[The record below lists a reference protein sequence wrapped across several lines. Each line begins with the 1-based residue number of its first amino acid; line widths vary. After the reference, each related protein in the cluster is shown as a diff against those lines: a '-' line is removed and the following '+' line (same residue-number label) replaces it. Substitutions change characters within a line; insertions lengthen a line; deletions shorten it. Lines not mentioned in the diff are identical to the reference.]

1 MKSFIL
7 VMAQSIR
14 YVKIGFILG
23 LKLVLKLG
31 WHFKK
36 ITLKITT
43 RIQHLTT
50 IRRFNT
56 HIMNTQFFLKIKY
69 YLKGNGRSHKASF
82 LFIKSLLVLRGFKIY

>member
-1 MKSFIL
+1 
-7 VMAQSIR
+7 MAQLIR

-43 RIQHLTT
+43 RIQHLIT
-50 IRRFNT
+50 IRRFET
-56 HIMNTQFFLKIKY
+56 HIMNNKNNIFRLILTAI
-69 YLKGNGRSHKASF
+69 
-82 LFIKSLLVLRGFKIY
+82 LVSYS